1 MGPPPLDNFDRLD
14 AGEWETVVDP
24 TDTPM
29 PPDGSQLVSRPIVEN
44 PGPYPKQMTP
54 EAEAAREHACDVLK
68 SSEMSKLMR
77 KVKAVQRAILDL
89 RSAGGMALLLLDSC
103 RRKIF
108 RIGSGPFDSSCHH
121 TTAAAPST
129 AGQIMTTKTFQRMA
143 GKSPLP
149 RMHAGMRKLDINTE
163 SLDMQHSQA

>member
-1 MGPPPLDNFDRLD
+1 MRD
-14 AGEWETVVDP
+14 AFGRSALHPQSWEDSLLRGRRTC
-24 TDTPM
+24 
-29 PPDGSQLVSRPIVEN
+29 GRS
-44 PGPYPKQMTP
+44 
-54 EAEAAREHACDVLK
+54 HACDVLK
-68 SSEMSKLMR
+68 RSEMFTLMR

-129 AGQIMTTKTFQRMA
+129 AVQIMATKTFQSMA
-143 GKSPLP
+143 RNQTLASNA
-149 RMHAGMRKLDINTE
+149 RRNA
-163 SLDMQHSQA
+163 